1 MLARAF
7 EPFYTTKGV
16 GKGTGL
22 GLAMVDG
29 FAQQSGGAA
38 RIEGRRGEGTTVT
51 IVLRRVPADAPAEA
65 DGESV
70 ETLPLGKGE
79 KLLIVDDDADV
90 RATLR
95 HSLKSLGYEV
105 REAEDGPGAL
115 ALIHEEE
122 PALAI
127 VDYAMPG
134 MTGTGSRARR
144 GGALAEIEDRVR
156 LGLCRHQGARA
167 RARRRANPEEA
178 VPDRRA
184 RAAGRRDAPILN
196 RG

>member
-1 MLARAF
+1 MV
-7 EPFYTTKGV
+7 YGV
-16 GKGTGL
+16 
-22 GLAMVDG
+22 
-29 FAQQSGGAA
+29 AQQSGGAA
-38 RIEGRRGEGTTVT
+38 RIESRRGEGTTVT

-65 DGESV
+65 DGKSV

-134 MTGTGSRARR
+134 MTGGEARAR